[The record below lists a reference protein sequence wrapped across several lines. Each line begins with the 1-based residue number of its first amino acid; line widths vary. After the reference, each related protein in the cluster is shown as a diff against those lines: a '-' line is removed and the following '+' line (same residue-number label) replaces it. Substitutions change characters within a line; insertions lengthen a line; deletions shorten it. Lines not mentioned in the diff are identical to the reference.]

1 MGAAQPTK
9 QHYDS
14 HCMPHTA
21 CFTPATGGYDP
32 TKPATPL
39 ALASMTKWLQARQD
53 GVTAARKAYRSKM
66 PAGAASAAAG
76 NVYFSAEVNLVQESR
91 TTGAPNM
98 INKVIPHV
106 ATKATN
112 ATSAT
117 NAPTHPTQ
125 PTLPT
130 HPTQPARLRL
140 RPAPLSVMLTY
151 TLP

>member
-1 MGAAQPTK
+1 MT
-9 QHYDS
+9 
-14 HCMPHTA
+14 HTA

-32 TKPATPL
+32 AKPATPL

-76 NVYFSAEVNLVQESR
+76 NVYFSAEVNLVQDSR

-106 ATKATN
+106 AT
-112 ATSAT
+112 
-117 NAPTHPTQ
+117 NAPNAPNGSQRSQRTQ
-125 PTLPT
+125 HSNTAST
-130 HPTQPARLRL
+130 PASGAVVGYADVHLAL
-140 RPAPLSVMLTY
+140 MTPY
-151 TLP
+151 F